1 MRMVPSIS
9 GKQRIRFV
17 TCSQIIIRWIKCR
30 VFAKKR
36 MTSLLATCNTL
47 TQSGNQADTSDEGQM
62 SKLHMW
68 KDEGAFFVATLKLAM
83 LPGTLPHLKYPD

>member
-1 MRMVPSIS
+1 MAEFLPKS
-9 GKQRIRFV
+9 G
-17 TCSQIIIRWIKCR
+17 
-30 VFAKKR
+30 

-68 KDEGAFFVATLKLAM
+68 KDDGAFFVAD
-83 LPGTLPHLKYPD
+83 P